1 MFYTSQAQ
9 KKMESKQKILQEPKT
24 IFKSLKTDKKSVLF
38 SEEKLN
44 LKLFKKLKKSTYVND
59 KKLLKLIN
67 VAENTIEEFNKN
79 DNKIPI
85 RLDYVENRKI
95 DRSTLYSFNVPFQ
108 FMHADIANLD
118 FLGKSTAIPK
128 YASSIVDLFLTKV
141 YVYPM
146 QLQKQLLKYIN
157 IFYVEIKNKGNVQQN
172 MKVQTDNEFGQVKIK
187 DLNDKY
193 NVTIFTRNVH
203 G

>member
-1 MFYTSQAQ
+1 
-9 KKMESKQKILQEPKT
+9 MESKQKILQEPKT

-95 DRSTLYSFNVPFQ
+95 DKSTLYSFNVLFQ
-108 FMHADIANLD
+108 LMHADIINLE

-128 YASSIVDLFLTKV
+128 YALSIVDLFLSKV

-146 QLQKQLLKYIN
+146 QLQKQPLKYIN

-172 MKVQTDNEFGQVKIK
+172 MRVQTDNEFGQVKIK

-193 NVTIFTRNVH
+193 NVTMFTRNDH

>member
-1 MFYTSQAQ
+1 M
-9 KKMESKQKILQEPKT
+9 
-24 IFKSLKTDKKSVLF
+24 LF

-187 DLNDKY
+187 YLNDKY

>member
-1 MFYTSQAQ
+1 
-9 KKMESKQKILQEPKT
+9 MESKQKILQEPKT

-44 LKLFKKLKKSTYVND
+44 LKLFKKLKKSTCVND

-95 DRSTLYSFNVPFQ
+95 DKSTLYSFNVLFQ
-108 FMHADIANLD
+108 LMHADIINLE

-128 YASSIVDLFLTKV
+128 YALSIVDLFLSKV

-146 QLQKQLLKYIN
+146 QLQKQPLKYIN

-172 MKVQTDNEFGQVKIK
+172 MRVQTDNEFGQVKIK

-193 NVTIFTRNVH
+193 NVTMFTRNDH